1 MERYIEKGGKR
12 LRYGYTTGTCA
23 AAAAKASALL
33 LFRGESSTSVDIDT
47 PKGWR
52 VSVDIHELR
61 LEGDDSAVCCAV
73 KDSGDD
79 PDMTSGMR
87 IYARVQR
94 SMEPGV
100 RLEGGKGIGRV
111 TRPGLSVAPGEAA
124 INPVPRMMIEKE
136 VTAILPEGEGAI
148 VTIFAPEGEEI
159 ARRTFNPKLGIEG
172 GISIIGT
179 SGIVEPMSEDAIKES
194 LRLELSVLRSSGA
207 EIAVFSPGNYGRDF
221 CMQNGIGENL
231 LVKTSNYAGYMLCE
245 AEKLGFRELLWVG
258 HIGKLVKLA
267 AGIFNMH
274 SSCGDARLETLAA
287 YSALKGA
294 SRDTVE
300 LILMSN
306 TAEEAAEHICEAG
319 LKEAFEEVAERVS
332 SRCREYSGGSLK
344 VGTVL
349 FSQGR
354 GLLAISKDARDI
366 MEEQGWRG

>member
-33 LFRGESSTSVDIDT
+33 LFCGEISASVDIDT

-52 VSVDIHELR
+52 VSVQIYELQM
-61 LEGDDSAVCCAV
+61 EGGDAAVCCAI

-94 SMEPGV
+94 SKRPEI
-100 RLEGGKGIGRV
+100 RLEGGQGIGRV
-111 TRPGLSVAPGEAA
+111 TRPGLSVAPGEPA
-124 INPVPRMMIEKE
+124 INPVPRMMIESE
-136 VTAILPEGEGAI
+136 VAAILPEGEGAI
-148 VTIFAPEGEEI
+148 VTILAPEGEEI

-179 SGIVEPMSEDAIKES
+179 SGIVEPMSEEAIKES

-207 EIAVFSPGNYGRDF
+207 DIAVFSPGNYGRDF

-231 LVKTSNYAGYMLCE
+231 LIKTSNYAGYMLCE
-245 AEKLGFRELLWVG
+245 AEKLGFREILWVG

-287 YSALKGA
+287 YAALKGA
-294 SRDTVE
+294 GRDVVE
-300 LILMSN
+300 RILSSN
-306 TAEEAAEHICEAG
+306 TAEEAAEHICDAG
-319 LKEAFEEVAERVS
+319 FNEAFEEVARRS
-332 SRCREYSGGSLK
+332 SAKCREFSGGSLK

-354 GLLAISKDARDI
+354 GLLAMCEDARDI

>member
-33 LFRGESSTSVDIDT
+33 LFGGQRSEAVDIDT

-52 VSVDIHELR
+52 VGVQIFELQM
-61 LEGDDSAVCCAV
+61 EGCDAAVCCAV

-87 IYARVQR
+87 IYARVER
-94 SMEPGV
+94 AKAPGI
-100 RLEGGKGIGRV
+100 RLEGGRGIGRV

-124 INPVPRMMIEKE
+124 INPVPRRMIESE
-136 VTAILPEGEGAI
+136 VAAVLPEGEGAT
-148 VTIFAPEGEEI
+148 VTIFAPEGEEV

-179 SGIVEPMSEDAIKES
+179 SGIVEPMSEEAIKES

-207 EIAVFSPGNYGRDF
+207 HTAVFSPGNYGRDF
-221 CMQNGIGENL
+221 CIQNGIGEKL
-231 LVKTSNYAGYMLCE
+231 LIKTSNYAGYMLCE
-245 AEKLGFRELLWVG
+245 AEKLGFREILWVG

-287 YSALKGA
+287 YAALVGA
-294 SRDTVE
+294 GRDTVG
-300 LILMSN
+300 LILSSN
-306 TAEEAAEHICEAG
+306 TAEEATEHICDAG
-319 LKEAFEEVAERVS
+319 LEEAFAEVASRAS
-332 SRCREYSGGSLK
+332 ARCREHCGGNIK

-354 GLLAISKDARDI
+354 GLLAMCDSARWI

>member
-33 LFRGESSTSVDIDT
+33 LFEGQKSEAVDIDT

-52 VSVDIHELR
+52 VSVQIYELQMV
-61 LEGDDSAVCCAV
+61 GVDAAVCCAV

-87 IYARVQR
+87 IYARVER
-94 SMEPGV
+94 AKAPGV
-100 RLEGGKGIGRV
+100 RLEGGRGIGRV

-124 INPVPRMMIEKE
+124 INPVPRMMIESE
-136 VTAILPEGEGAI
+136 VAAILPEGEGATI
-148 VTIFAPEGEEI
+148 TIFAPEGEAV

-179 SGIVEPMSEDAIKES
+179 SGIVEPMSEEAIKES

-207 EIAVFSPGNYGRDF
+207 EVAVFSPGNYGRDF

-231 LVKTSNYAGYMLCE
+231 LIKTSNYAGYMLCE
-245 AEKLGFRELLWVG
+245 AEKLGFREILWVG

-287 YSALKGA
+287 YAALKGA
-294 SRDTVE
+294 GRDIVE
-300 LILMSN
+300 RILSSN
-306 TAEEAAEHICEAG
+306 TAEEAAEHICDSG
-319 LKEAFEEVAERVS
+319 LEEAFEKVAERAS
-332 SRCREYSGGSLK
+332 ARCCEYCGGSLK

-349 FSQGR
+349 FSQGK
-354 GLLAISKDARDI
+354 GLLAMCCSARDI
-366 MEEQGWRG
+366 MEEQGWKR